1 MTHLSSLSL
10 VFGLAVTSP
19 VFFVENFKMKQCW
32 GFFYMT
38 NLNFTLSPAVKIVL
52 NSESFRGNFNFL
64 VQNFFLQLNL

>member
-19 VFFVENFKMKQCW
+19 VFFVENFKMKQSW

-38 NLNFTLSPAVKIVL
+38 NLNFTLSVKIVV